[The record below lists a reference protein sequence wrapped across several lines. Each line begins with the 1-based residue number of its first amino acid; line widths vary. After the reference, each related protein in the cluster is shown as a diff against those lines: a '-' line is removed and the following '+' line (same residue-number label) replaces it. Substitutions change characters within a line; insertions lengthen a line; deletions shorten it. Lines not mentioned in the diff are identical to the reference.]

1 MVGGSSRVFRQLL
14 VVVVS
19 VVVGDR
25 RQVVDGYQCY
35 QCYVSCQCYVLGGSI
50 FVVGIAIGFAI
61 GSDSHQSGQ
70 CCSRFGPSVFYTL
83 VAPMLVEWNA
93 PVPSSKNDGAAMLF
107 FCVASRVRQRFSA
120 RDKDRQQQQD
130 DIRLVAQTKIQN
142 ATEISQKMKH
152 SSSWFM

>member
-19 VVVGDR
+19 IVVGDR

-35 QCYVSCQCYVLGGSI
+35 QYYVSCQCYFLGGSI
-50 FVVGIAIGFAI
+50 FVVSIAISFAI

-83 VAPMLVEWNA
+83 VAPMLVEQNA
-93 PVPSSKNDGAAMLF
+93 PAPSSANDADQLRETNAKLWSQPQEVTRCWKLPKDFVEMATSHNF
-107 FCVASRVRQRFSA
+107 FICPAY
-120 RDKDRQQQQD
+120 D
-130 DIRLVAQTKIQN
+130 
-142 ATEISQKMKH
+142 
-152 SSSWFM
+152 